1 VFIIWSQIWPACTP
15 KNAKH
20 RVIWG
25 GMKKTLYRS
34 FVVNN
39 SSRHSIDKIG
49 GGEKSVIPEF
59 KGDMGM
65 SKKS

>member
-1 VFIIWSQIWPACTP
+1 
-15 KNAKH
+15 
-20 RVIWG
+20 
-25 GMKKTLYRS
+25 MKKALYRS

-39 SSRHSIDKIG
+39 SSRHSIDEIG
-49 GGEKSVIPEF
+49 CGEKSVIPEF